1 MSNTARKKIV
11 TDAIPSHDLTS
22 HIVSALLK
30 NALPANIMV
39 LIGAVFLSVV
49 ISLYSNINV
58 IYWFII
64 VLALTALRLG
74 VYYLY
79 MHHPHSYSDEQLL
92 NAYTYLTLLLGIC
105 LAAVVAL
112 IPDGNAANIVTPLVF
127 QTLSI
132 IYIAAIS
139 ILSIHLRAFFYY
151 IIPVTIGAAWY
162 VSLYPSMI
170 NTFLLLLMFSIGLF
184 STIAAIKMNRATLM
198 QLSLQEKNKGLI
210 SNLKSEV
217 NQREK
222 AQIELVENRRLLEDR
237 VKTRTEQLLNT
248 NNRLD
253 MEISKRK
260 DIEQSLHHITYTD
273 PLTNLPNHLT
283 FTARLNQIQ
292 ESTKKEGVDYAV
304 LIVDIKGFT
313 DINKNYGFEMG
324 NQILKTV
331 SKVLSTIL
339 TSASISRYSGDR
351 FIVLLENINSEN
363 NVTEYCKKI
372 ISKLKD
378 IQVAHHTLSLSA
390 RIGVSICCIYKND
403 NHDLIAQAEHALT
416 EAKTRNIN
424 FCLYSHE
431 DINMSSSMMN
441 YIDELNAAIDTN
453 QLFFC
458 YQPIISLK
466 SNQVTSLEALL
477 RWQHDIFGVIGPE
490 KILSIAKDADIL
502 YKIDEYA
509 LKSACQQIAIWR
521 AHNLDLKKITVN
533 FSGSSKSLANIVKNI
548 SRILLDTNSNGK
560 WIEIEISEDFIVQ
573 ASDESIKQIHFLKQM
588 GFSFTVDNFG
598 SGYTSF
604 FKFQQLPINAI
615 KINQI
620 LLGQLL
626 QTSEKGLDRMLNSIK
641 SISHGF
647 GLLLIIKGIETKEDE
662 AAFNRYGYD
671 LAQGNFYSKPLSVDE
686 VPDFVKQYP
695 ADSQKRPDEN
705 TDNEKIV
712 YYITDKK
719 QHSKD

>member
-1 MSNTARKKIV
+1 MINMAKKKKV
-11 TDAIPSHDLTS
+11 THANSALDLTS
-22 HIVSALLK
+22 HIVSVLIN
-30 NALPANIMV
+30 NALPANMMV
-39 LIGAVFLSVV
+39 IITAIFISAIFFL
-49 ISLYSNINV
+49 YTTNI
-58 IYWFII
+58 IFWLII
-64 VLALTALRLG
+64 VLALSASRLG
-74 VYYLY
+74 VYYIY
-79 MHHPHSYSDEQLL
+79 NYRSHSYSDEQLL
-92 NAYTYLTLLLGIC
+92 NAYTYLTLLLGISF
-105 LAAVVAL
+105 AAIVVW
-112 IPDGNAANIVTPLVF
+112 IPSGNTGNIIVPLVF

-132 IYIAAIS
+132 VYIAATT

-151 IIPVTIGAAWY
+151 IIPASISAAWY
-162 VSLYPSMI
+162 VALNPSII
-170 NTFLLLLMFSIGLF
+170 NLFLLLLMFGIGLF
-184 STIAAIKMNRATLM
+184 SAIAAIKINKATLKE
-198 QLSLQEKNKGLI
+198 LSLQEKNKGLI

-217 NQREK
+217 KQREK
-222 AQIELVENRRLLEDR
+222 AQIELVENRRLLEGL
-237 VKTRTEQLLNT
+237 VKTRTEQLLNI

-253 MEISKRK
+253 MEISKRN
-260 DIEQSLHHITYTD
+260 DIEQSLRHITYTD

-283 FTARLNQIQ
+283 FTVRLNQKQ
-292 ESTKKEGVDYAV
+292 ESAKKDGLDYAV
-304 LIVDIKGFT
+304 LIVDIKRFT

-324 NQILKTV
+324 NHVLKAV
-331 SKVLSTIL
+331 GNVLLKII
-339 TSASISRYSGDR
+339 TSATISRYNADR
-351 FIVLLENINSEN
+351 FIILLENIDSEIE
-363 NVTEYCKKI
+363 VTEYCKNI
-372 ISKLKD
+372 ISKLKY
-378 IQVAHHTLSLSA
+378 IEVAHHVLSLNA
-390 RIGVSICCIYKND
+390 RIGASVCCNYKND
-403 NHDLIAQAEHALT
+403 NHDLVAQAEHALT

-431 DINMSSSMMN
+431 DINMGSSIN
-441 YIDELNAAIDTN
+441 YIDELNVAIDTN

-477 RWQHDIFGVIGPE
+477 RWQHDIFGVVSPE

-509 LKSACQQIAIWR
+509 LKNACKQIAIWR

-533 FSGSSKSLANIVKNI
+533 FSGSSKSLENIVKNI

-626 QTSEKGLDRMLNSIK
+626 ETNTADLDRMLKIIK

-647 GLLLIIKGIETKEDE
+647 DLLLIIKGIETKEDE
-662 AAFNRYGYD
+662 VAFNHYGYD
-671 LAQGNFYSKPLSVDE
+671 LAQGDFYSKPLSVND
-686 VPDFVKQYP
+686 VPDFVQQYH
-695 ADSQKRPDEN
+695 ASQERIDKGI
-705 TDNEKIV
+705 DNEKIV

-719 QHSKD
+719 QQSKD